1 MAVHIFSTSCYFI
14 MTLCVFAD
22 HIFDMSSDELTSVDK
37 IPALAF
43 QTFEPSTQQVLF
55 QRNILL

>member
-1 MAVHIFSTSCYFI
+1 